1 MLISTPLSI
10 CQLVIARDIYCIV
23 LGTDIL
29 SGKATGVCIIVAVRI
44 LLFGRVHCDV
54 WLHRVTR
61 AVASVRVAVVHRAQQ
76 PRQRNAERRASV
88 QPLRC
93 VLS

>member
-1 MLISTPLSI
+1 MLVGSPLSI
-10 CQLVIARDIYCIV
+10 CQLVIVRNIYCVV

-44 LLFGRVHCDV
+44 LLLGWVHCDV

-61 AVASVRVAVVHRAQQ
+61 AVAPVRVAVVHPAQQ
-76 PRQRNAERRASV
+76 PRR
-88 QPLRC
+88 
-93 VLS
+93 